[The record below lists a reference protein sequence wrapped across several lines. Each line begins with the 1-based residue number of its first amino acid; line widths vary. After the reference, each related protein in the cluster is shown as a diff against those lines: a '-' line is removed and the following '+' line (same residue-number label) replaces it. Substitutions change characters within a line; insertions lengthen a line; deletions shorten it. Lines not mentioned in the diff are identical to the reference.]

1 MNRSAG
7 VSGVRFAG
15 AAALL
20 GAAGLAGVA
29 ATRPSPPTFDVDE
42 LTRTLEARL
51 GEATAGLHIRV
62 GTLAELPRLAVA
74 VATDARTVG
83 DLTQDEL
90 AFRPH
95 PGETIA
101 IGQIPKRPGRPPVWL
116 RVAPSGVAAPS

>member
-1 MNRSAG
+1 MNRSQSRGAR
-7 VSGVRFAG
+7 VAG

-29 ATRPSPPTFDVDE
+29 ATRPASPAFDLDGF
-42 LTRTLEARL
+42 TRTLEARL
-51 GEATAGLHIRV
+51 GEATAGLHTRV

-101 IGQIPKRPGRPPVWL
+101 IGQVPKRAGTSPVWL
-116 RVAPSGVAAPS
+116 RVAPAGAR